1 LLEVSARLLISLGSR
16 AALLRALPFFE
27 GFEMFQMMRRVRV
40 LALAGL
46 VLGTAV
52 SVHAANETDADAPSQ
67 QALAVAAQAEA
78 RSADIEEVRPSEYN
92 GDLRDLQQS
101 TFTPPRYWH
110 MWNEFEGPRRIKPP
124 SAARGETADVQQAQA
139 PLAAMP
145 APTRNFAG
153 LGFSDAVTGGT
164 AGAGWPPD
172 VNGAVGPTVYI
183 QAVNDAFAIYD
194 KSTGSRQVAFTEDSL
209 WGTAG
214 TGTPCHGSN
223 EGDPIVIYDG
233 VADRWILTDFAFNFD
248 SGGNPVAPFYQ
259 CLAVSMTSNPVS
271 GGWFFYA
278 VHMDTGAAGAPPV
291 GTLNDYPKFG
301 VWTDCVYMGANGF
314 NATTGAYAGA
324 IFAAFN
330 RTALYAGQALT
341 STNSSLG
348 FLSGSS
354 TPFSLF
360 PANLLGTSSASLP
373 PAGTPEYFVAE
384 SGSAFAWE
392 VRKFV
397 QGANTCGAGSTLS
410 AATNVNHASFGYP
423 ATGTGA
429 AFTTD
434 LVAQKNTTNTLD
446 TLGDR
451 VMQNVQYRKVGS
463 AESLWVVHT
472 TCGSAQDASG
482 ECATSTTTTKPQ
494 WSQINVTNKVIST
507 TPVQQ
512 QIYAPDTTTYRWMG
526 SLAVDAQGNMA
537 LGYSMSS
544 STAFPSI
551 AYSGRLAGDTLNQ
564 LPQTETVLQAGAGS
578 QVNAGSGGGA
588 IDRWGDYSAMS
599 IDPADDCTFW
609 YTNEYF
615 DTAAHGTSGVWQTR
629 IGAFKFPGCAGQST
643 PAKLVFTQQP
653 NASYASG
660 AAITVKVSVEDT
672 SGNVVT
678 TDTSAVT
685 LALSGGTAG
694 ATLGGTK
701 TVNAVAGVATFSN
714 LTVNKVGSAYVL
726 NASDAA
732 LTAAVSNGFAIT
744 AGAASNITFS
754 TQPGAG
760 SNVAAVTAIPLVAH
774 VQDAGGNPVSG
785 QSVTLSLATNP
796 GSSTLTVTANP
807 IGTDV
812 SGNATFANVSL
823 NKIGT
828 GYAFKATDNSTPLNV
843 TGNAFNIVAGAAT
856 AIAFS
861 TQPAVNA
868 NIAAGATIPLTTH
881 LTDAG
886 GNAVSG
892 HSIQLS
898 FGANPGSAALTVTAN
913 PVGTDASGNST
924 FGNVSLNK
932 IASGY
937 TLKVTDNSA
946 PAVTATGNAFNI
958 VAGAPTQ
965 LKFVQQPGNGV
976 AGIALSPSVT
986 VQVLDAQ
993 NNVVA
998 ADNNA
1003 ISLTVSAGGFDPG
1016 ATISAPLVSGIA
1028 TFGNLVFDVA
1038 GAGYQ
1043 LTAHDAGDTL
1053 TSSPST
1059 AFAIAAGAP
1068 RLIFSTEPADVVRGS
1083 ALGTIAVT
1091 EDDGSGNVV
1100 PDSASSVDFTIAA
1113 CGGTVD
1119 LGSVPMTNGVATL
1132 NVTQPFYTLASGLTI
1147 NARTGVLNGTSRTFK
1162 VFVGGDLLFTD
1173 NFEGCRL

>member
-1 LLEVSARLLISLGSR
+1 ML
-16 AALLRALPFFE
+16 
-27 GFEMFQMMRRVRV
+27 QMMRRARV

-46 VLGTAV
+46 VLGTGAAA
-52 SVHAANETDADAPSQ
+52 HAASAVDRDAPSQ
-67 QALAVAAQAEA
+67 QALVAAAQSEA
-78 RSADIEEVRPSEYN
+78 RTADIEEVRPSEYN
-92 GDLRDLQQS
+92 GDLRDLQQN

-110 MWNEFEGPRRIKPP
+110 LWNEFEGPRRIKPA
-124 SAARGETADVQQAQA
+124 SAARGESAEVPQQPQA
-139 PLAAMP
+139 ALAAMP
-145 APTRNFAG
+145 ATTRNFAG
-153 LGFSDAVTGGT
+153 LGFSDAVAGGT

-172 VNGAVGPTVYI
+172 INGDVGPTVYI

-194 KSTGSRQVAFTEDSL
+194 KSTGSRLAAFTEDSL

-214 TGTPCHGSN
+214 SGTPCHGSN
-223 EGDPIVIYDG
+223 EGDPIVIHDAL
-233 VADRWILTDFAFNFD
+233 ADRWILTDFAFNFD
-248 SGGNPVAPFYQ
+248 GAGNPVAPFYQ
-259 CLAVSMTSNPVS
+259 CLAVSQTSDPVS

-278 VHMDTGAAGAPPV
+278 VHMDTGAVGAPPV

-301 VWTDCVYMGANGF
+301 VWTDCLYMGANGF
-314 NATTGAYAGA
+314 NATTSAYAGA
-324 IFAAFN
+324 VFAAFN
-330 RTALYAGQALT
+330 RTTLYAGQALT

-354 TPFSLF
+354 APFSLF
-360 PANLLGTSSASLP
+360 PANLLGTGSGSLP

-397 QGANTCGAGSTLS
+397 QGANTCGSGSTLS

-423 ATGTGA
+423 GTEDGSGGVN
-429 AFTTD
+429 TD
-434 LVAQKNTTNTLD
+434 IVAQKNTTNKLD
-446 TLGDR
+446 SLEDR
-451 VMQNVQYRKVGS
+451 VMQRVQYRKIGS

-482 ECATSTTTTKPQ
+482 LCATPTTTLKPQ
-494 WSQINVTNKVIST
+494 WSQINVTNKAIST

-537 LGYSMSS
+537 LGYSTSS
-544 STAFPSI
+544 STAFPGI

-588 IDRWGDYSAMS
+588 VDRWGDYSAMS

-615 DTAAHGTSGVWQTR
+615 DTATHGTNGVWQTR
-629 IGAFKFPGCAGQST
+629 IGAFKFPGCVAQNT

-653 NASYASG
+653 SASYASG
-660 AAITVKVSVEDT
+660 ATITVKVSVQDA
-672 SGNVVT
+672 SGNVVP
-678 TDTSAVT
+678 TDSSAVT
-685 LALSGGTAG
+685 LALSGGAAG

-714 LTVNKVGSAYVL
+714 LAVDKVGSGYVL

-732 LTAAVSNGFAIT
+732 LTAAASSGFAIT

-754 TQPGAG
+754 TQPAAA
-760 SNVAAVTAIPLVAH
+760 SNVAAVTTIPLVAH
-774 VQDAGGNPVSG
+774 VRDAGGNPISG
-785 QSVTLSLATNP
+785 QSVTLTLATNP
-796 GSSTLTVTANP
+796 GSSVLAVGANP
-807 IGTDV
+807 VSTDA

-823 NKIGT
+823 NKVGT
-828 GYAFKATDNSTPLNV
+828 GYTFKATDTTTPLNV
-843 TGNAFNIVAGAAT
+843 TGNAFNIIAGTAT

-861 TQPAVNA
+861 TQPAINSSIV
-868 NIAAGATIPLTTH
+868 AGTAIPLTTH

-886 GNAVSG
+886 GNAVAG
-892 HSIQLS
+892 HNIQLS
-898 FGANPGSAALTVTAN
+898 IAANPGSATLSVTAN
-913 PVGTDASGNST
+913 PVASDANGNAT

-932 IASGY
+932 VASGY
-937 TLKVTDNSA
+937 TLKVADNGV
-946 PAVTATGNAFNI
+946 PTVIATSNAFTI
-958 VAGAPTQ
+958 VAGVPTQ
-965 LKFVQQPGNGV
+965 LKFAQQPGNGV
-976 AGIALSPSVT
+976 AGIALSPAVT

-998 ADNNA
+998 SDNNTV
-1003 ISLTVSAGGFDPG
+1003 SLTVSAGRFDPG
-1016 ATISAPLVSGIA
+1016 ATISAPLAAGVA
-1028 TFGNLVFDVA
+1028 TFNNLVFDVA
-1038 GAGYQ
+1038 GTGYQ

-1059 AFAIAAGAP
+1059 AFAITAGAP
-1068 RLIFSTEPADVVRGS
+1068 RLIFSTEPADVVRGT

-1113 CGGTVD
+1113 CGGTVN
-1119 LGSVPMTNGVATL
+1119 LGKATMSNGVATL
-1132 NVTQPFYTLASGLTI
+1132 NVPQPFYTLTSGLAI
-1147 NARTGVLNGTSRTFK
+1147 HAGTGVLNGTSRTFK
-1162 VFVGGDLLFTD
+1162 VTAGGDLLFTD